1 VICLGG
7 VMTSITLRDPIS
19 GMLVDCAIDGLTP
32 EDLASFPLDD
42 AVCAEIA
49 RDVAPCLPEEF
60 LAAYVQRVGVA
71 TASVHILGAW
81 LDRKTRQCL
90 GIDAWQARGT

>member
-1 VICLGG
+1 MACLGEF
-7 VMTSITLRDPIS
+7 MTCITLRDPIS
-19 GMLVDCAIDGLTP
+19 GVLVDCAIDGLTP

-42 AVCAEIA
+42 AICAEIA

-71 TASVHILGAW
+71 TASLHILGAW
-81 LDRKTRQCL
+81 LDRKARECL
-90 GIDAWQARGT
+90 GIDFWQARGT